1 MFVTCQEYSRKHEP
15 SILRIRDTEVV
26 TSPSIVTLYQRH
38 VSKPAYTEGEI
49 TDGDCLPCFCYRGSL
64 VCATV
69 QCQSTPCVDYDIL
82 PGECCPSCPN
92 GPNCLLPDK
101 GILASGQ
108 STTLNDGRTCTCV
121 AHGHYPTELDCGSRS
136 RHG

>member
-1 MFVTCQEYSRKHEP
+1 MSSAGIVCLILLAATFCLAQNERNCVLPTGE
-15 SILRIRDTEVV
+15 ILR
-26 TSPSIVTLYQRH
+26 
-38 VSKPAYTEGEI
+38 EGEI

-92 GPNCLLPDK
+92 GPNCLLPDG
-101 GILASGQ
+101 GILAAGQ

-136 RHG
+136 WHG